1 MANTFIN
8 KAAAAV
14 TTITTIYTVPAATTS
29 VVTGLNIANTAGAD
43 TTATVTIV
51 KAVGPVTSLLVSS
64 TPVPANSNLAV
75 LSNNNRLVLMT
86 GDILKVTAAASC
98 DVFLSAME
106 IT

>member
-8 KAAAAV
+8 KAAASV

-29 VVTGLNIANTAGAD
+29 VVTGLNIANTAGSD

-51 KAVGPVTSLLVSS
+51 KSVGSVTALIVSS
-64 TPVPANSNLAV
+64 TPIPANSNLAV

-86 GDILKVTAAASC
+86 GDVLKVTAAGSC

-106 IT
+106 VT